1 MRNIWRIFK
10 TDMKHL
16 FNNSITVIIVI
27 GLVFLP
33 SIFTWYNV
41 IACWDA
47 FGNTG
52 NLTVAVA
59 NTDEG
64 YESDLVPLEINVGD
78 KVVSALRANDQLN
91 WTFTT
96 EEDAIDGAQSG
107 RYYAAVVIPQ
117 SFSRD
122 MMTFYSDEVEHA
134 NIIYY
139 ANEKKNAIAPKVTD
153 QGADQVSNQ
162 VNQVFLETLS
172 DVALSIVSSL
182 SKYSQDADLSGA
194 VGTLADHVDSMAGQM
209 TGAASVLGMYSQL
222 IDSSQSLISQSGTL
236 LGQTRDEAAK
246 VGDIAKD
253 GGAGVSDIASALSA
267 SADSLSQAI
276 SASAESY
283 KGVSAQI
290 SDVYDSTGDL
300 TGDTSQHLR
309 NQAAVV
315 ETEIGDL
322 NSIISALEGIQGS
335 IDGQYAPLV
344 ESMISQLKQSVS
356 LLQQLSD
363 SLYQA
368 ADNIQ
373 SGYDDAVAQRAEIQ
387 ELADKAAASLND
399 AKTEFND
406 NVKPGLDELSA
417 SVSSMVSTLQGSAA
431 KLDAAGGEISGDA
444 DSVASKL
451 SGAKAK
457 LADAQNELTS
467 TAGELTTLSSNLR
480 SALASGNV
488 EKLREVIGSNPA
500 VLASAVTTPAC
511 PVDRLAAYD
520 GGDQAGGLQARA
532 RRARQ
537 PQAAR
542 ALLRALLRGGG
553 AVASADH
560 LRGPWQHAV
569 LGRAG
574 DPSAVVHAVLLGIGF
589 GIFPVHLHVGACV
602 REPGQG
608 DCRPVPHLAGDGGR
622 RCVPAAGAARVLPD
636 RKPVHAGDAHHQRH
650 ACGYDGHLQR
660 RFLH

>member
-64 YESDLVPLEINVGD
+64 YESDLIPLEINVGD

-194 VGTLADHVDSMAGQM
+194 VGTLADHVDNMAGQM

-222 IDSSQSLISQSGTL
+222 IDSDHCTHCHFI
-236 LGQTRDEAAK
+236 
-246 VGDIAKD
+246 VGHK
-253 GGAGVSDIASALSA
+253 
-267 SADSLSQAI
+267 
-276 SASAESY
+276 
-283 KGVSAQI
+283 
-290 SDVYDSTGDL
+290 
-300 TGDTSQHLR
+300 
-309 NQAAVV
+309 N
-315 ETEIGDL
+315 
-322 NSIISALEGIQGS
+322 
-335 IDGQYAPLV
+335 
-344 ESMISQLKQSVS
+344 
-356 LLQQLSD
+356 
-363 SLYQA
+363 
-368 ADNIQ
+368 
-373 SGYDDAVAQRAEIQ
+373 
-387 ELADKAAASLND
+387 
-399 AKTEFND
+399 
-406 NVKPGLDELSA
+406 
-417 SVSSMVSTLQGSAA
+417 
-431 KLDAAGGEISGDA
+431 
-444 DSVASKL
+444 
-451 SGAKAK
+451 
-457 LADAQNELTS
+457 
-467 TAGELTTLSSNLR
+467 
-480 SALASGNV
+480 
-488 EKLREVIGSNPA
+488 
-500 VLASAVTTPAC
+500 
-511 PVDRLAAYD
+511 
-520 GGDQAGGLQARA
+520 
-532 RRARQ
+532 
-537 PQAAR
+537 
-542 ALLRALLRGGG
+542 
-553 AVASADH
+553 
-560 LRGPWQHAV
+560 
-569 LGRAG
+569 
-574 DPSAVVHAVLLGIGF
+574 
-589 GIFPVHLHVGACV
+589 
-602 REPGQG
+602 
-608 DCRPVPHLAGDGGR
+608 
-622 RCVPAAGAARVLPD
+622 RCHIRVLPD
-636 RKPVHAGDAHHQRH
+636 KLFQASDTSLDRIVTTIYQ
-650 ACGYDGHLQR
+650 
-660 RFLH
+660 